1 MTALHHLPDDTVVYI
16 PGEGRTL
23 HETTLGEIRATEE
36 EPALD
41 EREATIR
48 MWEDIATRNLLRSPG
63 CPRVGV
69 AAIRASAVSRYAN
82 AQTARAST

>member
-16 PGEGRTL
+16 PGEG
-23 HETTLGEIRATEE
+23 ETTLGECRAKEVRKV
-36 EPALD
+36 D

-63 CPRVGV
+63 CQRVGV